1 MYRLEITTADERET
15 LLHADTA
22 KNWDEASYK
31 IDCLNNLKLNNVF
44 IKLYKTREPDQDELD
59 YLGNFTDL
67 KPCKRQQ
74 PEKKH
79 IKKSTIIIILEI
91 LLFPIILLNETIKGK

>member
-1 MYRLEITTADERET
+1 MYKIEITTHDERET
-15 LLHADTA
+15 LLCTDTA

-31 IDCLNNLKLNNVF
+31 INYLNNLKLNNVF
-44 IKLYKTREPDQDELD
+44 IKLYKTKEPNQDDLE

-67 KPCKRQQ
+67 KPCTRK

-91 LLFPIILLNETIKGK
+91 LLFPVFLLLEIVKNK

>member
-1 MYRLEITTADERET
+1 MYKIEITTHDERET
-15 LLHADTA
+15 LLYADTA

-31 IDCLNNLKLNNVF
+31 IDYLNNLKLDNVF
-44 IKLYKTREPDQDELD
+44 IKLYKTREPDQDDLE

-67 KPCKRQQ
+67 KSCKRQ

-91 LLFPIILLNETIKGK
+91 LLFPITLLNETIKGK

>member
-1 MYRLEITTADERET
+1 MYKIEITTHDERET
-15 LLHADTA
+15 LLYTDTA

-44 IKLYKTREPDQDELD
+44 IKLYKTRETDQNDLE

-67 KPCKRQQ
+67 KACKRSM
-74 PEKKH
+74 KKRS
-79 IKKSTIIIILEI
+79 IKKSNIIIILEI
-91 LLFPIILLNETIKGK
+91 LLFPVFLLLEIVKNK

>member
-1 MYRLEITTADERET
+1 MYKIEITTHDERET
-15 LLHADTA
+15 LLYADTA

-31 IDCLNNLKLNNVF
+31 IDCLNNLKLDNVF
-44 IKLYKTREPDQDELD
+44 IKLYKTREPDQDDLE

-67 KPCKRQQ
+67 KSCKRQ

-91 LLFPIILLNETIKGK
+91 LLFPVFLLLEIIKNK

>member
-1 MYRLEITTADERET
+1 MYKIEITTHDERET
-15 LLHADTA
+15 LLCTDTA

-44 IKLYKTREPDQDELD
+44 IKLYKTREPDQNDLE
-59 YLGNFTDL
+59 YLGNFTNL
-67 KPCKRQQ
+67 KTCKKRKT
-74 PEKKH
+74 EKKR

>member
-1 MYRLEITTADERET
+1 MYKIEITTHDERET
-15 LLHADTA
+15 LLYADTA

-31 IDCLNNLKLNNVF
+31 IDYLNNLKLNNVF
-44 IKLYKTREPDQDELD
+44 IKLYKTREPDQDDLE

-67 KPCKRQQ
+67 IPCKRQ

-91 LLFPIILLNETIKGK
+91 LLFPVMLLNETIKGK

>member
-1 MYRLEITTADERET
+1 MYKIEITTHDEREN
-15 LLHADTA
+15 LLYTDTA

-31 IDCLNNLKLNNVF
+31 IGCLNNLKLNNVF

-67 KPCKRQQ
+67 KPCTRK
-74 PEKKH
+74 PEKKR

-91 LLFPIILLNETIKGK
+91 MLFPVFLLMDIVKK